1 MKIRVLIVDDFPL
14 IREGFAHALTGDPAI
29 EVVGQADNGRDALR
43 MAAELRPDVMVLDLY
58 MPEFGGMMVLERLH
72 DASPNTKALVVSASE
87 RAEMLLDAVAAG
99 ANGYLTKRVSRE
111 ELRQAVI
118 TVHGGGSMIS
128 PALASVLIQEYSR
141 TRGGEP
147 STVRAL
153 LGPREQEILRLVAQ
167 GLTDRE
173 IGKILHISPRTVQNH
188 LTRIRERTGLKRRSE
203 LARWAV
209 QHAVIG

>member
-1 MKIRVLIVDDFPL
+1 MKITVLIVDDFPL
-14 IREGFAHALTGDPAI
+14 IREGFAHALAGDPAI

-43 MAAELRPDVMVLDLY
+43 MAAELKPDVMILDLY

-147 STVRAL
+147 SSVRAL
-153 LGPREQEILRLVAQ
+153 LGARDQEILRLVAQ
-167 GLTDRE
+167 GHTDRE
-173 IGKILHISPRTVQNH
+173 IGKLLHISPRTVQNH

-209 QHAVIG
+209 QHAVV